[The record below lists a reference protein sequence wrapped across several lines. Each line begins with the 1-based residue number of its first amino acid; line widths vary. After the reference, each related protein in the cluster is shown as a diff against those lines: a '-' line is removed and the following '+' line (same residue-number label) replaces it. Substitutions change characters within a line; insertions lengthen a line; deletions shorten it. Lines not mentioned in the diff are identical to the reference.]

1 MDLTIVAFYTRC
13 GGDRSKSHC
22 HTLSQY
28 RCAGRNRVFVK
39 NSVSVAQFL
48 NMGENAFIIPERQDS
63 SKHQSS
69 QFQLQRHPHRLA
81 SDWDVRR
88 LRVYLLR

>member
-22 HTLSQY
+22 HTLISI
-28 RCAGRNRVFVK
+28 
-39 NSVSVAQFL
+39 VARGEAEFWSKTRLLLHSFL
-48 NMGENAFIIPERQDS
+48 IMSGNAFIIPERQDS

-69 QFQLQRHPHRLA
+69 QFQLQRHPHQLA
-81 SDWDVRR
+81 SD
-88 LRVYLLR
+88 